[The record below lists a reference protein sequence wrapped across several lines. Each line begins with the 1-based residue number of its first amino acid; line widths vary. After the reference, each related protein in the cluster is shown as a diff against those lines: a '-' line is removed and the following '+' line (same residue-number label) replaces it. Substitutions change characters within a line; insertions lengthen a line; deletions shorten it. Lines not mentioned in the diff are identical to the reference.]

1 MAIKTKTQLAA
12 DINADITTN
21 GAGGITGAI
30 LNDIMIDMVDSLG
43 SLIQSYTSVERDA
56 ISTPAA
62 GTLIYN
68 STTSRLEIYAGGWQ
82 PVGLQYQGAISCSAN
97 PNFPASKVGDVL
109 RVSASGLIGG
119 ASGLPVLSGDLI
131 ICIESTAA
139 GDYATNKAK
148 FIVIRSGS
156 FAVQTDKTMTTFGT
170 PIVRQSNA
178 TTDANPL
185 LYSTGSEFTLM
196 FPEADLTATGTA
208 SILFPTG
215 YRFFIESCGI
225 IVTEVV
231 SMGSQPHFSFG
242 VDGSTAV
249 YKASAAT
256 TGLAA
261 AGDRNNYT
269 SLLTVNGKT
278 SVAYEIHTA
287 SNSTTLKG
295 RVYFKGFL
303 VENE

>member
-1 MAIKTKTQLAA
+1 
-12 DINADITTN
+12 
-21 GAGGITGAI
+21 
-30 LNDIMIDMVDSLG
+30 
-43 SLIQSYTSVERDA
+43 
-56 ISTPAA
+56 
-62 GTLIYN
+62 
-68 STTSRLEIYAGGWQ
+68 
-82 PVGLQYQGAISCSAN
+82 
-97 PNFPASKVGDVL
+97 
-109 RVSASGLIGG
+109 
-119 ASGLPVLSGDLI
+119 
-131 ICIESTAA
+131 
-139 GDYATNKAK
+139 
-148 FIVIRSGS
+148 
-156 FAVQTDKTMTTFGT
+156 
-170 PIVRQSNA
+170 
-178 TTDANPL
+178 
-185 LYSTGSEFTLM
+185 M
-196 FPEADLTATGTA
+196 FPEADLTATGTH